1 MNMSINSDTYQRC
14 YLTAPDMDPGHTGFA
29 AVSAFATA
37 AFYDST
43 TPTKQP

>member
-1 MNMSINSDTYQRC
+1 MNMPINSDTFQRY
-14 YLTAPDMDPGHTGFA
+14 YLTASDMDPAHTGFV